1 MGQNGFIFPK
11 FRGENKDSFWG
22 VGLYYTVDG
31 RNPAPLDLS
40 QVLYILS
47 VVGNGISEPINIIT
61 FGGFATMVFFSPKN
75 PVFVMFIWGF
85 PKMVVPNNHGGFLL
99 KMIILGCVGG
109 TTI

>member
-1 MGQNGFIFPK
+1 MGSSSPNFGVKIK
-11 FRGENKDSFWG
+11 IHFWG

-75 PVFVMFIWGF
+75 PGF
-85 PKMVVPNNHGGFLL
+85 CDVYMGVS
-99 KMIILGCVGG
+99 
-109 TTI
+109 